1 MPGTVVKQAG
11 PVSYKVETEKG
22 VQRRHGDKKS
32 ESVQTEA
39 TAAATIERGYRHRRS
54 CVGQGGDYHR
64 ENLPDRQLQR
74 RYPAKDRHPSTRLDY
89 NRRRYRIS
97 VK

>member
-11 PVSYKVETEKG
+11 PVSYKVETEEG

-32 ESVQTEA
+32 ESAQTEA

-54 CVGQGGDYHR
+54 
-64 ENLPDRQLQR
+64 LR
-74 RYPAKDRHPSTRLDY
+74 RS
-89 NRRRYRIS
+89 RRRLP
-97 VK
+97 